1 MRDRLQM
8 LVCSTLC
15 LAAVGCAVMKAQTPE
30 QLYLRHR
37 ALLKLA
43 VQIGVVEFVHRHK
56 NLAPHIAQAGG
67 ICRDTLVGTS
77 GDMPF
82 IASMMQKEMTRAQ
95 ISTTD
100 QALILNLLETL
111 SEVVRAYFIE
121 KEILPAAVLL
131 YVSDVCEWISE
142 AAALGG

>member
-1 MRDRLQM
+1 MHSRLQM
-8 LVCSTLC
+8 LVCSILC
-15 LAAVGCAVMKAQTPE
+15 LAIVGCATMKAQTPE

-56 NLAPHIAQAGG
+56 GLAPHIAQAAG

-82 IASMMQKEMTRAQ
+82 IAGMMQKELKRAG
-95 ISTTD
+95 ISATE
-100 QALILNLLETL
+100 QALIVTLLETL
-111 SEVVRAYFIE
+111 ADVVRTYFLE
-121 KEILPAAVLL
+121 QEILPAAVLL
-131 YVSDVCEWISE
+131 YVSDVCAWISD
-142 AAALGG
+142 AATLGG

>member
-1 MRDRLQM
+1 MHNRLQI
-8 LVCSTLC
+8 LLYSALC
-15 LAAVGCAVMKAQTPE
+15 LAIVGCATMKVQTPE

-56 NLAPHIAQAGG
+56 DLAPHIAQASG

-82 IASMMQKEMTRAQ
+82 ISSMMQKEMTRAR

-100 QALILNLLETL
+100 QALIVNLLETL

-142 AAALGG
+142 AATLGR